1 MILCDFLFWMVFFY
15 RDKRL
20 LVVNNVYFSGFY
32 VCSVFLFALCRKRG
46 GFLGN
51 LLNKGVY
58 LSVCRSGVSGF
69 PLYNAAFPAL

>member
-32 VCSVFLFALCRKRG
+32 VCAVFLFSINKVKTT
-46 GFLGN
+46 GF
-51 LLNKGVY
+51 
-58 LSVCRSGVSGF
+58 SR
-69 PLYNAAFPAL
+69 